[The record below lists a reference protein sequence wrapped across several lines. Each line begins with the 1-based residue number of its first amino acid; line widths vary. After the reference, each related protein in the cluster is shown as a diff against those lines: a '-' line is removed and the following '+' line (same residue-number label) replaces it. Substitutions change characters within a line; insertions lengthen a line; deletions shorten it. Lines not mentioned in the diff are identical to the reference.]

1 LRSPI
6 GWPFGK
12 DKSSGLIALGE
23 LVISK
28 EDSALIQN
36 YPEATVGAL
45 IVNGKGEILLVRS
58 YKWGS
63 RYTVPGGHIELG
75 EPSERAVRREVREE
89 VGLEVEPIRLLLV
102 QEAIYPAG
110 YIKHE
115 HFIFLDYLCR
125 TTSSDVKLD
134 GKEIQEYLWTNPD
147 DALQLDLES
156 YTRNLVEAY
165 VRDLE
170 PGKAIK

>member
-1 LRSPI
+1 M
-6 GWPFGK
+6 
-12 DKSSGLIALGE
+12 
-23 LVISK
+23 
-28 EDSALIQN
+28 SAMRRQVNRTVQN

-75 EPSERAVRREVREE
+75 EASEKAVRREVREE

-102 QEAIYPAG
+102 QEAIYPEG

-125 TTSSDVKLD
+125 TSSSDVKLD

-165 VRDLE
+165 MRDLE
-170 PGKAIK
+170 SRKAIR

>member
-1 LRSPI
+1 M
-6 GWPFGK
+6 
-12 DKSSGLIALGE
+12 
-23 LVISK
+23 
-28 EDSALIQN
+28 SAMRRQVNRTVQN

-75 EPSERAVRREVREE
+75 EASEKAVRREVREE
-89 VGLEVEPIRLLLV
+89 VGLEVEPVRLLLV
-102 QEAIYPAG
+102 QEAIYPEG

-125 TTSSDVKLD
+125 TSSSDVKLD

-165 VRDLE
+165 MRDLE
-170 PGKAIK
+170 SRKAIS